1 MSFIHSE
8 DFCVLSSPQSLI
20 FQLSESSG
28 KSISNLARLFS
39 QNSATPTFSWAM
51 ESSYGGVD
59 HLKPKPHGSM
69 FPKNQYLKSSAILGM
84 IPVAPSIIDNDYAQY
99 ISLYLHFWWWTT
111 FFLGLN
117 PTFDG

>member
-1 MSFIHSE
+1 
-8 DFCVLSSPQSLI
+8 
-20 FQLSESSG
+20 
-28 KSISNLARLFS
+28 
-39 QNSATPTFSWAM
+39 
-51 ESSYGGVD
+51 
-59 HLKPKPHGSM
+59 
-69 FPKNQYLKSSAILGM
+69 LGM